1 MPQATAGRIGRP
13 TESSLRNE
21 PFPCNSDIPARISV
35 RVAHTFMQLGILR
48 SFPIP
53 YLGIFMLA
61 RTSEHCTCIEAKDQ
75 MMNITLKEEPGR
87 REIEVTIVSSPGD
100 PRASRLVEA
109 LRAATGRLVGYA
121 PNGDISQ
128 KIIPLDQVLYVE
140 TTERRAF
147 IRTMDGTTL
156 ESPLRLYELEQ
167 ALEGTEFMRISR
179 QVLVNFDKVV
189 SIVPEPNS
197 RLILELDGG
206 SRVVVTRSYAPDIRR
221 KLGALA

>member
-1 MPQATAGRIGRP
+1 M
-13 TESSLRNE
+13 
-21 PFPCNSDIPARISV
+21 
-35 RVAHTFMQLGILR
+35 
-48 SFPIP
+48 
-53 YLGIFMLA
+53 
-61 RTSEHCTCIEAKDQ
+61 
-75 MMNITLKEEPGR
+75 
-87 REIEVTIVSSPGD
+87 TIVSSPGD

-197 RLILELDGG
+197 RLVLELDGG
-206 SRVVVTRSYAPDIRR
+206 SRVVATRSYAPDIRR

>member
-1 MPQATAGRIGRP
+1 
-13 TESSLRNE
+13 
-21 PFPCNSDIPARISV
+21 
-35 RVAHTFMQLGILR
+35 
-48 SFPIP
+48 
-53 YLGIFMLA
+53 
-61 RTSEHCTCIEAKDQ
+61 
-75 MMNITLKEEPGR
+75 MNITLKEEPGR

-206 SRVVVTRSYAPDIRR
+206 RR
-221 KLGALA
+221 DAKLRP

>member
-1 MPQATAGRIGRP
+1 MPQATAGRIGSP
-13 TESSLRNE
+13 TESLLKNE

-48 SFPIP
+48 SFSMPH
-53 YLGIFMLA
+53 LGIFMLA

-87 REIEVTIVSSPGD
+87 REIEVTIVSAPGD
-100 PRASRLVEA
+100 PHASRLVEA

-179 QVLVNFDKVV
+179 QVLVNFDKVI

-206 SRVVVTRSYAPDIRR
+206 ARVVVTRNYAPDIRR

>member
-1 MPQATAGRIGRP
+1 
-13 TESSLRNE
+13 
-21 PFPCNSDIPARISV
+21 
-35 RVAHTFMQLGILR
+35 
-48 SFPIP
+48 
-53 YLGIFMLA
+53 
-61 RTSEHCTCIEAKDQ
+61 
-75 MMNITLKEEPGR
+75 MNITLKEEPGR

-197 RLILELDGG
+197 RLVLELDGG
-206 SRVVVTRSYAPDIRR
+206 SRVVATRSYAPDIRR
-221 KLGALA
+221 KLGARA

>member
-1 MPQATAGRIGRP
+1 
-13 TESSLRNE
+13 
-21 PFPCNSDIPARISV
+21 
-35 RVAHTFMQLGILR
+35 
-48 SFPIP
+48 
-53 YLGIFMLA
+53 
-61 RTSEHCTCIEAKDQ
+61 
-75 MMNITLKEEPGR
+75 MNITLKEEPGR
-87 REIEVTIVSSPGD
+87 REIEVTIVSAPGD

-206 SRVVVTRSYAPDIRR
+206 SRVVATRSYAPDIRR

>member
-1 MPQATAGRIGRP
+1 
-13 TESSLRNE
+13 
-21 PFPCNSDIPARISV
+21 
-35 RVAHTFMQLGILR
+35 
-48 SFPIP
+48 
-53 YLGIFMLA
+53 
-61 RTSEHCTCIEAKDQ
+61 
-75 MMNITLKEEPGR
+75 MNITLKEEPGR

-100 PRASRLVEA
+100 PRASRLVGA

-206 SRVVVTRSYAPDIRR
+206 ARVVVTRNYAPDIRR

>member
-1 MPQATAGRIGRP
+1 
-13 TESSLRNE
+13 
-21 PFPCNSDIPARISV
+21 
-35 RVAHTFMQLGILR
+35 
-48 SFPIP
+48 
-53 YLGIFMLA
+53 
-61 RTSEHCTCIEAKDQ
+61 
-75 MMNITLKEEPGR
+75 MNITLKEEPGR

-197 RLILELDGG
+197 RLVLELDGG
-206 SRVVVTRSYAPDIRR
+206 SRVVATRSYAPDIRR

>member
-1 MPQATAGRIGRP
+1 MPQATAGRIGSL
-13 TESSLRNE
+13 TEASLRNE

-48 SFPIP
+48 SFSMP

-87 REIEVTIVSSPGD
+87 REIEVTIVSAPGD

-206 SRVVVTRSYAPDIRR
+206 ARVVVTRNYAPDIRR

>member
-1 MPQATAGRIGRP
+1 
-13 TESSLRNE
+13 
-21 PFPCNSDIPARISV
+21 
-35 RVAHTFMQLGILR
+35 
-48 SFPIP
+48 
-53 YLGIFMLA
+53 
-61 RTSEHCTCIEAKDQ
+61 
-75 MMNITLKEEPGR
+75 MNITLKEEPGR

-206 SRVVVTRSYAPDIRR
+206 SRVVATRSYAPDIRR

>member
-1 MPQATAGRIGRP
+1 
-13 TESSLRNE
+13 
-21 PFPCNSDIPARISV
+21 
-35 RVAHTFMQLGILR
+35 
-48 SFPIP
+48 
-53 YLGIFMLA
+53 
-61 RTSEHCTCIEAKDQ
+61 
-75 MMNITLKEEPGR
+75 MNITLKEEPGR
-87 REIEVTIVSSPGD
+87 REIEVTIVAAPGD

-206 SRVVVTRSYAPDIRR
+206 SRVVATRSYAPDIRR

>member
-1 MPQATAGRIGRP
+1 
-13 TESSLRNE
+13 
-21 PFPCNSDIPARISV
+21 
-35 RVAHTFMQLGILR
+35 
-48 SFPIP
+48 
-53 YLGIFMLA
+53 
-61 RTSEHCTCIEAKDQ
+61 
-75 MMNITLKEEPGR
+75 MNITLKEEPGR

-206 SRVVVTRSYAPDIRR
+206 SRVVVTLSLIHI
-221 KLGALA
+221 